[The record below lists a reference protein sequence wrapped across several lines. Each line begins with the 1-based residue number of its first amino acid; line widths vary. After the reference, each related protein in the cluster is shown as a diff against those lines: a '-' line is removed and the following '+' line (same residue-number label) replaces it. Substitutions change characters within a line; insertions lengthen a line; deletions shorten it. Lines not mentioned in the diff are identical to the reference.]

1 MAKKK
6 QKKEK
11 AGGGSSSSEMESWI
25 SSLAKEATSSE
36 PSAVVILSK
45 EERKR
50 KRAAKKAKRQQQLD
64 LKKPPPSSSSSVNNK
79 KNQPSPQ
86 EMKRQALSSSKRR
99 LKQLTTV
106 LEEIRKNYQKDYRP
120 FQVPPF
126 KKRKTKGWNE
136 ETIQPR
142 PSDYSGIGLARESLY
157 MSFKDPSF
165 FPTLEEEFSE
175 HIPGFYG
182 KQRTKAMKRQLDGNM
197 LWRQLADKKVK
208 LGKKFKGM
216 TPDQRVEAMIESGMI

>member
-6 QKKEK
+6 PKKESS
-11 AGGGSSSSEMESWI
+11 GGSSSEMESWI

-36 PSAVVILSK
+36 STVVLSK
-45 EERKR
+45 EERKQ
-50 KRAAKKAKRQQQLD
+50 KRAAKKAKRQQHLE
-64 LKKPPPSSSSSVNNK
+64 L
-79 KNQPSPQ
+79 
-86 EMKRQALSSSKRR
+86 MKRPPVSSHKQEGLQRKKSPVSSKQR
-99 LKQLTTV
+99 LRQLTI
-106 LEEIRKNYQKDYRP
+106 LLQEIRAMYDKDYRP
-120 FQVPPF
+120 FQAPPY

-136 ETIQPR
+136 ITIQPR

-197 LWRQLADKKVK
+197 LWRQLADKKIK
-208 LGKKFKGM
+208 LDKRFKGM
-216 TPDQRVEAMIESGMI
+216 TPDQKVEAMINSGMI

>member
-6 QKKEK
+6 AKKESS
-11 AGGGSSSSEMESWI
+11 GGASSEMESWI

-36 PSAVVILSK
+36 STVVLSK
-45 EERKR
+45 EERKQ
-50 KRAAKKAKRQQQLD
+50 KRAAKKAKRQQHLE
-64 LKKPPPSSSSSVNNK
+64 L
-79 KNQPSPQ
+79 
-86 EMKRQALSSSKRR
+86 MKRPPVSSYKQEGLQRKKSPVSSKQR
-99 LKQLTTV
+99 LRQLTI
-106 LEEIRKNYQKDYRP
+106 LLQEIRATYDKDYRP
-120 FQVPPF
+120 FQAPPY

-136 ETIQPR
+136 TTIQPR

-157 MSFKDPSF
+157 MSYKEPSF

-197 LWRQLADKKVK
+197 LWRQLADKKIK
-208 LGKKFKGM
+208 LDKRFKGM
-216 TPDQRVEAMIESGMI
+216 TPDQKVEAMINSGMI

>member
-6 QKKEK
+6 AKKESS
-11 AGGGSSSSEMESWI
+11 GGSSSEMESWI

-36 PSAVVILSK
+36 STVVLSK
-45 EERKR
+45 EERKQ
-50 KRAAKKAKRQQQLD
+50 KRAAKKAKRQQHLE
-64 LKKPPPSSSSSVNNK
+64 L
-79 KNQPSPQ
+79 
-86 EMKRQALSSSKRR
+86 MKRPPVSSYKQEGLRRKKSPVSSKQR
-99 LKQLTTV
+99 LRQLTI
-106 LEEIRKNYQKDYRP
+106 LLQEIRATYDKDYRP
-120 FQVPPF
+120 FQAPPY

-136 ETIQPR
+136 TTIQPR

-197 LWRQLADKKVK
+197 LWRQLADKKIK
-208 LGKKFKGM
+208 LDKRFKGM
-216 TPDQRVEAMIESGMI
+216 TPDQKVEAMINSGMI

>member
-6 QKKEK
+6 AKKEYNR
-11 AGGGSSSSEMESWI
+11 GSSSEMESWI

-36 PSAVVILSK
+36 STVVLSK
-45 EERKR
+45 EERKQ
-50 KRAAKKAKRQQQLD
+50 KRAAKKAKRQQHLE
-64 LKKPPPSSSSSVNNK
+64 L
-79 KNQPSPQ
+79 
-86 EMKRQALSSSKRR
+86 MKRPPVSSYKQEGLQQKKSPPVSSKQR
-99 LKQLTTV
+99 LRQITIL
-106 LEEIRKNYQKDYRP
+106 LQEIRATYDKDYRP
-120 FQVPPF
+120 FQPPPY

-136 ETIQPR
+136 TTIQPR

-197 LWRQLADKKVK
+197 LWRQLADKKIK
-208 LGKKFKGM
+208 LDKRFKGM
-216 TPDQRVEAMIESGMI
+216 TPDQKVEAMINSGMI

>member
-6 QKKEK
+6 AKKESS
-11 AGGGSSSSEMESWI
+11 GGTSSEMESWI

-36 PSAVVILSK
+36 STVVLSK
-45 EERKR
+45 EERKQ
-50 KRAAKKAKRQQQLD
+50 KRAAKKAKRQQHLE
-64 LKKPPPSSSSSVNNK
+64 L
-79 KNQPSPQ
+79 
-86 EMKRQALSSSKRR
+86 MKRSPVSSYKQEGLQRKKSPISSKQR
-99 LKQLTTV
+99 LRQLTI
-106 LEEIRKNYQKDYRP
+106 LLQEIRATYDKDYRP
-120 FQVPPF
+120 FQAPTY

-136 ETIQPR
+136 TTIQPR

-197 LWRQLADKKVK
+197 L
-208 LGKKFKGM
+208 
-216 TPDQRVEAMIESGMI
+216 